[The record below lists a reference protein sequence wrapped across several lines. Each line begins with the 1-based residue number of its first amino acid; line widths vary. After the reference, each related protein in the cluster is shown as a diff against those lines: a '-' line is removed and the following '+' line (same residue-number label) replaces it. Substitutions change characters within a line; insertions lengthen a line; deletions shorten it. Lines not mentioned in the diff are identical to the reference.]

1 MICLAED
8 VNRYDVI
15 LAIREKKF
23 KLDNSNYDLEINYK
37 YKIGK
42 LEKKAGI
49 DYNNNAEKICRE

>member
-1 MICLAED
+1 M
-8 VNRYDVI
+8 
-15 LAIREKKF
+15 
-23 KLDNSNYDLEINYK
+23 LDNSNYDLEINYK